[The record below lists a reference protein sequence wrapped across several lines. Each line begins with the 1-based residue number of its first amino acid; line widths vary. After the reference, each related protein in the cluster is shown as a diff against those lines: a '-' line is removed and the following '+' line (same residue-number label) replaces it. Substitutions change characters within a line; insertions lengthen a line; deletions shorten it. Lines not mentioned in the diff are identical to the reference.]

1 MIQFLRRSTSEEC
14 TAALA
19 AGLARVLRA
28 GDVVALFGDLGAGKT
43 TFVRALSAGMGLDAR
58 VVSSPTYVMVNRYE
72 GTPLALTHVDAY
84 RLRGEEDV
92 DALGWDRLFGEG
104 GALGGSAAA
113 VEWAE
118 RIVGVLPPERAE
130 VRITAEGESERRFE
144 FSLPAGWAERP
155 GVRDFVEQEPLR
167 CPVTGAWVAPNAPT
181 YPFANERARLADLGK
196 WFTESHRISRP
207 TGPADQAGEQGE

>member
-1 MIQFLRRSTSEEC
+1 MSRFSRQSTSEEC

-43 TFVRALSAGMGLDAR
+43 TFVRALAAGMGLDSRA
-58 VVSSPTYVMVNRYE
+58 VSSPTYVMVNRYE

-92 DALGWDRLFGEG
+92 DVLGWDRLFGES
-104 GALGGSAAA
+104 GASGESAAA

-118 RIVGVLPPERAE
+118 RIAGALPAVRAE
-130 VRITAEGESERRFE
+130 VRIVAEGENERRFE
-144 FSLPAGWAERP
+144 FSLPDAWAERP
-155 GVRDFVEQEPLR
+155 GVREFAEQEPRR

-207 TGPADQAGEQGE
+207 AAPGEGADPAS